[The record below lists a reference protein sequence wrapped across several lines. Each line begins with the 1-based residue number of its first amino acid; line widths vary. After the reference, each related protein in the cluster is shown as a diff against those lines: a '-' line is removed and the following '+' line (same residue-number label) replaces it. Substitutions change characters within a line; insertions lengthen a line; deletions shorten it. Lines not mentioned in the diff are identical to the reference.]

1 MSVLTYFSV
10 ENVMFTLFGYQ
21 MSWLEF
27 FGTILNLLS
36 VYLIARKNMFTWP
49 IGIAAVILFAM
60 LFYQIR
66 LYADFIEQLYYLF
79 ASIYGWW
86 LWTKAKGV
94 QHERDTLWSDKKML
108 AISVVFTLVASGLF
122 SKVISNLHIWLPS
135 FFTEK
140 ATYPELD
147 SFTTVASFVA
157 MLLMAHKRIECW
169 IYWLVVNVVGVWLY
183 FVKGVVFVSALYA
196 IFLVLAII
204 GLRNWLKRPSV
215 ITM

>member
-1 MSVLTYFSV
+1 MSFFQSFFSV
-10 ENVMFTLFGYQ
+10 ETIMFTLIGYQ

-49 IGIAAVILFAM
+49 VGIVAVILFAM

-66 LYADFIEQLYYLF
+66 LYADFIEQIYYFF
-79 ASIYGWW
+79 ACIYGWW
-86 LWTKAKGV
+86 LWANPKNETSVLEGS
-94 QHERDTLWSDKKML
+94 WSGPRL
-108 AISVVFTLVASGLF
+108 LIFSVVFTLIGSALF
-122 SKVISNLHIWLPS
+122 SLVISRLHVWLPL
-135 FFTEK
+135 FFTEA

-169 IYWLVVNVVGVWLY
+169 VYWLVVNVIGVWLY
-183 FVKGVVFVSALYA
+183 YVKGVVFVSALYA
-196 IFLVLAII
+196 MFFILASF
-204 GLRNWLKRPSV
+204 GLRNWLKKSP
-215 ITM
+215 